1 MDMVFADIINI
12 LLFFKMEIK
21 QIRNA
26 TLKIIYDGVCFLI
39 DPWFQEKGTGF
50 SAKAINTKMQGIK
63 CPMNKLPEP
72 PAKTLKGVDVCLV
85 THMHFDHFS
94 SDYLPKDLKIIAQNE
109 NDAKKIMELGFT
121 AVEVFNE
128 KQIIIGNVIINK
140 TKAIHGD
147 NELAVNKMGDV
158 IGYVF
163 ESNDER
169 TLYLASDTIYCDEV
183 KQTID
188 KYHPKVIIL
197 NCCEAT
203 TSIGRLI
210 MNLDDVDKVCKID
223 SNAIIIATHL
233 DSVNHALLTRNDVNK
248 FAKEKG
254 LKQIIVP
261 EDGESITI

>member
-1 MDMVFADIINI
+1 
-12 LLFFKMEIK
+12 MEIK

-26 TLKIIYDGVCFLI
+26 TLKIKYGNVCFLI
-39 DPWFQEKGTGF
+39 DPWFEEQGTGY
-50 SAKAINTKMQGIK
+50 SAKAIKVEMQGVK
-63 CPMNKLPEP
+63 CPMNRLPESP
-72 PAKTLKGVDVCLV
+72 YETIKGVDVCLV

-121 AVEVFNE
+121 AVEVFDE
-128 KQIIIGNVIINK
+128 KQMVIGNVIINK

-183 KQTID
+183 NQTID
-188 KYHPKVIIL
+188 KFHPKVIIL

-203 TSIGRLI
+203 TLIGRLI
-210 MNLDDVDKVCKID
+210 MNLDDVEKVCKID

-233 DSVNHALLTRNDVNK
+233 DSVNHALLTRNDVKK